1 MRQASLCGMLGGAS
15 SSEHMQSEGGG
26 SMVRQGHLIA
36 VVGILL
42 IAVLVFGCGA
52 GDPGNNDGRGGNRGP
67 VATKE
72 ETTAPQGARSGSKT
86 KQEPAGLDVEVV
98 SPDHAYQPVGFGE
111 GSLWVA
117 DIPTCNDTGSASAS
131 AGTPVS
137 SVDGSFDVSL
147 ASCALP
153 ENM

>member
-1 MRQASLCGMLGGAS
+1 ML
-15 SSEHMQSEGGG
+15 
-26 SMVRQGHLIA
+26 RQGHLIA
-36 VVGILL
+36 VVGSFL
-42 IAVLVFGCGA
+42 IAVLVLGCGA
-52 GDPGNNDGRGGNRGP
+52 GGLMNNDGRDANRGP

-117 DIPTCNDTGSASAS
+117 DIATCNDTGSASAS
-131 AGTPVS
+131 AGSPGS
-137 SVDGSFDVSL
+137 SV
-147 ASCALP
+147 
-153 ENM
+153 